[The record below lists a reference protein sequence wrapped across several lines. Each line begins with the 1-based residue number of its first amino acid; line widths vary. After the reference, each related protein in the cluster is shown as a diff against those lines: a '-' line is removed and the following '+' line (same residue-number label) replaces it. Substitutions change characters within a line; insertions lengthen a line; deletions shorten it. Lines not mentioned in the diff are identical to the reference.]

1 MNKRKISTKLKD
13 GRIVEFDVIL
23 TFKNENNG
31 KDYIVYTDNSKDNQ
45 NKLKIYSSIYN
56 PDTLEFLGTPE
67 TKEEWDEIY
76 KLLDKVLL
84 NN

>member
-1 MNKRKISTKLKD
+1 MNRRKISTVID
-13 GRIVEFDVIL
+13 GKKVYFDVIL
-23 TFKNENNG
+23 TFQNNMNNKN
-31 KDYIVYTDNSKDNQ
+31 YVVYTDNSIDEL
-45 NKLKIYSSIYN
+45 NKLRIFASIYN

-67 TKEEWDEIY
+67 TQEEWNEIY